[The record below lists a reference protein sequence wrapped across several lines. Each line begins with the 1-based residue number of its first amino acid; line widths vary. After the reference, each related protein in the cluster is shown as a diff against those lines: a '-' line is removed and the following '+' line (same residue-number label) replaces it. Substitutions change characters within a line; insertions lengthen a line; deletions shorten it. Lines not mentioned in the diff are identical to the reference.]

1 MYPWISPWTYW
12 VEEYPLVPTAYPV
25 LQALT
30 TGDTLS
36 QQFTHTTCMYIH
48 TYVRTYARTL
58 KLVHAPVGM
67 ATSWWIT
74 ERALAILVRAPN
86 KLGWTHLWGW
96 GWVVVEEPMAW
107 IGILYIQM
115 YVRKQSEYF
124 RCTYIHMYVHVWSTH
139 IRTYIGD
146 MLSTCTYVRSLA
158 LTSFQS
164 CSCRC
169 HLGEWKHSPPYPE
182 GVEWQKADSYVHTYV
197 CKLGKYVIQYVDS
210 TNFTLLICA
219 YVCTCCSHVITVCV
233 CTWEGYLRTYIRM

>member
-1 MYPWISPWTYW
+1 MNKPLNLLSWRVPISAHYLPSLANTDYRGHTFPTVHTHNMY
-12 VEEYPLVPTAYPV
+12 V
-25 LQALT
+25 
-30 TGDTLS
+30 
-36 QQFTHTTCMYIH
+36 H

-96 GWVVVEEPMAW
+96 GWRGWWKSQWHGLV
-107 IGILYIQM
+107 Y
-115 YVRKQSEYF
+115 
-124 RCTYIHMYVHVWSTH
+124 CTYRCMWGNSQSTFDVPTYTCTYMYGV
-139 IRTYIGD
+139 RTYEHTYVGD

-169 HLGEWKHSPPYPE
+169 HLGEWKHNPPYPE
-182 GVEWQKADSYVHTYV
+182 GVEWRKTDSYIRTYV